1 MHHPT
6 PTDEAAQTRSPGR
19 RSRHTSSDVPQLGD
33 RLLGPSGRI
42 WTVQTITTR
51 GNRIVLT
58 TPTADGDSA
67 AIVDHLAVARMIPLR
82 IATSSP
88 GDAPATAGVQPMRW
102 WHRDPGG
109 DAERPQAIP
118 PTAAAIAHDDETA
131 YQAVA
136 L

>member
-19 RSRHTSSDVPQLGD
+19 RSRPHIRGRPQPGD
-33 RLLGPSGRI
+33 RFLGPSGRI

-58 TPTADGDSA
+58 TPTPEGDSA
-67 AIVDHLAVARMIPLR
+67 AIVDHLAVARMIPLP

-88 GDAPATAGVQPMRW
+88 DDTPATRRGRCAGGTATPW
-102 WHRDPGG
+102 ATPTTPGH
-109 DAERPQAIP
+109 P
-118 PTAAAIAHDDETA
+118 PDGGWRRS
-131 YQAVA
+131 
-136 L
+136 